1 MSLELGC
8 ILSEL
13 GCFSADL
20 RGLAGEHRWVPSPVL
35 VRMTSS
41 RVGAAIVS
49 VLAVC
54 VCECIVC
61 VCVCMCCSSRLGGG
75 RLCRAHSLPS
85 PISLPSLP
93 PRPRAPSPLPLSLS
107 LHQRSPSPCPCT
119 RLPRCTVLGEED
131 SQWGEGEGRER
142 ARGGE
147 GRRGGDRGGARREGW
162 RLQRAACT
170 MPLRSASHPPP
181 SASPLPLPLQAA
193 QPHSPPLTHP
203 PSSTLDDPFAS
214 LVLQRDVMEPLL
226 LLLSLALACPKQT
239 PFC

>member
-61 VCVCMCCSSRLGGG
+61 VCVYACV
-75 RLCRAHSLPS
+75 AHLAWGEADSVGPTLSPPPS
-85 PISLPSLP
+85 PF
-93 PRPRAPSPLPLSLS
+93 PRSPLVLAPPLPCPSLS
-107 LHQRSPSPCPCT
+107 LHQRSPPPCPCT